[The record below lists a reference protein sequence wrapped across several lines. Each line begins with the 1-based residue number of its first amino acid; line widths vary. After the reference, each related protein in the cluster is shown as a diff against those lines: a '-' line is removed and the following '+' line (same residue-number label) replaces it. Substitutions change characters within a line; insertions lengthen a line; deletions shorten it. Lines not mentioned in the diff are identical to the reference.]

1 MGGARDNFPATVRR
15 ELERRVA
22 SVCSKPGCGRITT
35 GPHTDPAKSL
45 TVGEAGHITSAAKGG
60 PRYDGSLTTAQR
72 TAATNGIWLCKVCH
86 RIVDADDA
94 PFSPATLR
102 EWKAAAEERAREA
115 LELARK
121 RDEMPA
127 FVTMLHR
134 SMELIPERS
143 LERSMPLLMRNVHEV
158 VADVRDPC
166 ARPYEID
173 HQRAVT
179 EQVRARDE
187 LWTHALAVPTAEL
200 AYYGIA
206 HVPLAIHMGHL
217 LGTRM
222 SAHYAERERD
232 GAGWWWVTESGDA
245 PPRLIEERPDL
256 PADASDVA
264 IAVAVSYPITRDQIV
279 SSVGEMPI
287 LWLRV
292 EQPALD
298 LVRSKPMIEAYS
310 RQFRDTLE
318 HVARIH
324 AVRRVHLF
332 AATPMSLSFAI
343 GRQIRGTVH
352 PDVFAYNFRRGAA
365 RAYPWRLLMTDDAAR
380 AAAEAAWS

>member
-1 MGGARDNFPATVRR
+1 MAGSRDDFPPKVRR

-45 TVGEAGHITSAAKGG
+45 SVGEAGHITSAAPGG
-60 PRYDGSLTTAQR
+60 PRYDPSLTPAQR
-72 TAATNGIWLCKVCH
+72 KSATNGIWLCSPCH
-86 RIVDADDA
+86 GIVDDDHA
-94 PFSPATLR
+94 PFSPETLR
-102 EWKAAAEERAREA
+102 AWKAAAEARAREA

-158 VADVRDPC
+158 VADVRNAC
-166 ARPYEID
+166 ARQDEID
-173 HQRAVT
+173 HRLAVV

-187 LWTHALAVPTAEL
+187 LWAHAHAVPSAEL

-206 HVPLAIHMGHL
+206 HVPLAIHLGHL

-222 SAHYAERERD
+222 SAHFAERDRD
-232 GAGWWWVTESGDA
+232 GAGWRWLTESEDA
-245 PPRLIEERPDL
+245 HAPLVEERPNL
-256 PADASDVA
+256 PTGITDVA
-264 IAVAVSYPITRDQIV
+264 IAVAVSYPITEAQIV

-287 LWLRV
+287 VTLAV
-292 EQPALD
+292 EAPTLD
-298 LVRSKPMIEAYS
+298 LVRSMPQVEAYS
-310 RQFRDTLE
+310 KQFRDTLE
-318 HVARIH
+318 YMARIH
-324 AVRRVHLF
+324 SMRRVHLF
-332 AATPMSLSFAI
+332 AATPMCLSFAI

-352 PDVFAYNFRRGAA
+352 PDVFAYNFRRAA
-365 RAYPWRLLMTDDAAR
+365 GRPYPWRLLMTDDAER
-380 AAAEAAWS
+380 AAAEARW